1 MGFEDKVIVV
11 DLDGTVCTIEEDYSR
26 CQPMPGSIDALRTIR
41 QKGYKV
47 YIYTGRHINH
57 FELTTRWLER
67 NGVEYDHIVFG
78 KPPAKYYVDDKG
90 IQFTTWSKTL
100 EKLGL

>member
-57 FELTTRWLER
+57 FEL
-67 NGVEYDHIVFG
+67 N
-78 KPPAKYYVDDKG
+78 KS
-90 IQFTTWSKTL
+90 SKL
-100 EKLGL
+100 VPMAQIPIKKEAVVIEG